1 MVNLFKSLFKVPE
14 PAGPE
19 VLVRRFTVEDPTINQ
34 FEVEGDAFTVNSEGD
49 MTFRLFEVELP
60 EGIEN
65 CVLLFRAKIRTE
77 AEAGAAYQEMWVRL
91 PRKGEFFS
99 KGFDKPVAGTT
110 DWVTCE
116 IPFFLKKGQTPDLV
130 KLNVVAH
137 GTVRIWIKDIE
148 LVQQPLA

>member
-19 VLVRRFTVEDPTINQ
+19 VLVRRFTVDDLTINQ
-34 FEVEGDAFTVNSEGD
+34 FDVDGDAFVVNSEGD
-49 MTFRLFEVELP
+49 MTFRLFDVELP

-65 CVLLFRAKIRTE
+65 CLLLYRAQIRTE
-77 AEAGAAYQEMWVRL
+77 AEAGSAYQEMWVRF
-91 PRKGEFFS
+91 PGRGEFFS

-110 DWVTCE
+110 HWVTCE
-116 IPFFLKKGQTPDLV
+116 IPFLLKRGQSPSRV

>member
-1 MVNLFKSLFKVPE
+1 MVKLFKSLFKVPE

-19 VLVRRFTVEDPTINQ
+19 VLVRRFTVADPTINR
-34 FEVEGDAFTVNSEGD
+34 FEVDGDAFVVSASGD

-60 EGIEN
+60 EGTES
-65 CVLLFRAKIRTE
+65 CQLLFRAKIRTE
-77 AEAGAAYQEMWVRL
+77 AETGAAYQEMWVRL
-91 PRKGEFFS
+91 PGKGEFFS

-137 GTVRIWIKDIE
+137 GTVRIWIKEIE